1 MSDHRTSNLAR
12 ILVQYSTRVRPRE
25 LVAIYA
31 QEPATP
37 LVQELYREILR
48 AGAYPYLLV
57 RSRGL
62 TLPGLEDLDYIFFSE
77 ATEDQLQHV
86 DLFDKRVIEEFDVW
100 IRVWAQLNT
109 RSLAD
114 IAPSRLQR
122 RTQAY
127 APLIDTWTKR
137 AAEGG
142 FRWTIAAYPSL
153 AGAQDAKMSLEQFR
167 EYVFRTTL
175 ADAADPVAEWNGL
188 AEAQERLVQWLA
200 GKKRVEVKGPDI
212 DLSFAIDGRKF
223 VSCDGKL
230 NMPDGEIFTGPV
242 EDSVSGW
249 ARFAFPVIESGHEIV
264 GAEIRLEE
272 GKVVEASAEGG
283 QEFLQSAIRTDPG
296 ASYIGEFGIG
306 TNPNVDRF
314 TGEMLFDEKM
324 IGTIHLA
331 VGNGY
336 PETGSKNE
344 SSVHLD
350 MLCDMRKGGEILVDG
365 ELFYR
370 SGDFLV

>member
-1 MSDHRTSNLAR
+1 MNDRRTTNLAR
-12 ILVQYSTRVRPRE
+12 VIVRYSTRVRPRE

-31 QEPATP
+31 QAPGTP
-37 LVQELYREILR
+37 LVQELYREILQ

-57 RSRGL
+57 RSRSL
-62 TLPGLEDLDYIFFSE
+62 TLPGLEDLDYIFYSE
-77 ATEDQLQHV
+77 ATEDQLRHV
-86 DLFDKRVIEEFDVW
+86 DLFDKKVLEEFDVW
-100 IRVWAQLNT
+100 IRVWAPLNT
-109 RSLAD
+109 RSLAEID
-114 IAPSRLQR
+114 PSKLQC
-122 RTQAY
+122 RTRAY
-127 APLIDTWTKR
+127 ASLADTWTKR
-137 AAEGG
+137 AAQGA
-142 FRWTIAAYPSL
+142 FRWTIVAYPSL

-175 ADAADPVAEWNGL
+175 ADAQDPVEEWKRL
-188 AEAQERLVQWLA
+188 ASRQDHLVQWLG

-212 DLSFAIDGRKF
+212 DVSFAIDGRKF

-230 NMPDGEIFTGPV
+230 NMPDGEIFTGPI
-242 EDSVSGW
+242 EDSVNGW

-264 GAEIRLEE
+264 GAQIRLEK
-272 GKVVEASAEGG
+272 GKVIEVTADGG
-283 QEFLQSAIRTDPG
+283 QDLLQSVIRTDPG

-306 TNPNVDRF
+306 TNPYVDRF

-336 PETGSKNE
+336 PETGSKNQ
-344 SSVHLD
+344 SVIHLD

-365 ELFYR
+365 DLFYR
-370 SGDFLV
+370 SGEFLI